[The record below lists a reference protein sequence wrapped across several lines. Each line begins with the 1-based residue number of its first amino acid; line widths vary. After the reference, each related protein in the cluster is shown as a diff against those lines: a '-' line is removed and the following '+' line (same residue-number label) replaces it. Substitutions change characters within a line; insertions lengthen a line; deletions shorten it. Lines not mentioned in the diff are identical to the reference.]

1 MSLSEQQLRQMIEDV
16 RHLEALL
23 VRENKGLEGP
33 PAEGFFDI
41 VNKKQDL
48 LLRLSSYGLDETSVS
63 VLGKETVE
71 ALGRCRELNRENN
84 LLVNQKLKVLRQ
96 INTLYRQQINSNT
109 VALYDQMGKIVH
121 GNNNRSVTEI

>member
-1 MSLSEQQLRQMIEDV
+1 MSLSEQQIRQMVEDV
-16 RHLEALL
+16 RQLEDLL
-23 VRENKGLEGP
+23 VRENKGLAIP
-33 PAEGFFDI
+33 PTDGFYDI

-48 LLRLSSYGLDETSVS
+48 LLRLSSYGLNEESVS
-63 VLGKETVE
+63 VLGKKTVE

-109 VALYDQMGKIVH
+109 VALYDQMGKMVH
-121 GNNNRSVTEI
+121 GNNNRSVIEI